1 MKAGVMIKRLQK
13 AVVRNSPSLL
23 TGVAIGGIVTTA
35 YFAAKASWKAA
46 EIVAEEEAVH
56 GRNPNRKERYKHNA
70 KLVWKEYVPAV
81 ATGGI
86 TIASVVGSS
95 RVSAKRG
102 AAAHAA
108 FVLSERAF
116 SEYRER
122 VIEEIGVKK
131 DQKIRD
137 DIAEK
142 KVKANPPSEMLIS
155 GPGNILCCELFTGR
169 YFTSD
174 METLRKAVNQLNQDL
189 LKHDRA
195 SLEDW
200 YDIIGLRNTSFSK
213 EIGWMSDRLMDL
225 EFTTLLT
232 EDGRPCLAFDY
243 NYTRPI
249 HGGFLE

>member
-1 MKAGVMIKRLQK
+1 MKAGVMIKRLRK
-13 AVVRNSPSLL
+13 AVGRNSPSLL

-137 DIAEK
+137 DIAER
-142 KVKANPPSEMLIS
+142 KVNANPPGAILMVGSS
-155 GPGNILCCELFTGR
+155 TDLCCELYTGR
-169 YFTSD
+169 YFQSD
-174 METLRKAVNQLNQDL
+174 IETLRRAVNHLNERL
-189 LKHDRA
+189 LKEDRM
-195 SLEDW
+195 SLDEW
-200 YDIIGLRNTSFSK
+200 YDMIGLLSTSHSS
-213 EIGWMSDRLMDL
+213 EIGWKSNKLMEL
-225 EFTTLLT
+225 KFTSILV
-232 EDGRPCLAFDY
+232 DGKPLLAFEY
-243 NYTRPI
+243 NYTTPI
-249 HGGFLE
+249 HGGFHE